1 MPAIQETKVKIPQFL
16 REPRARALSI
26 VCLLTL
32 AGGLVAAGAGLSTSR
47 ISLKLADPNEG
58 PSRVTMAPAARAA
71 MPSVVKISSSKV
83 VKQATELSGPQGM
96 DRMNPLFRQFFG
108 NGQGFPQQA
117 PRSHREAGLGSGV
130 IVSPEGYILTNNHVV
145 DGATDVRVTLP
156 DRREFKATV
165 IGTDARTDIALVK
178 IDASNLPAITVGNSS
193 KLQVGDSV
201 LAIGNPY
208 GVGQTVT
215 MGIVSATGRTD
226 LGIEEY
232 EDFIQTDAPIN
243 PGNSGGALVN
253 DRGELLG
260 INTAILAQES
270 GGNQGIG
277 FAVPVNLARQVMDQI
292 EAHGHV
298 TRSYLGV
305 NIQEVTPAIAKALGL
320 NGPEGALIT
329 AVSPDSPAEKA
340 GLKVGDVI
348 LDINGAA
355 VTERNQLRM
364 QVSMMNPDQN
374 VKLKVFR
381 NGQNVDLTVRL
392 SEMPGEKVAKAD
404 TAGENREAAL
414 QGVSVED
421 LDART
426 ARQLGL
432 PASTKGV
439 VVTDVDP
446 ESQAASAGLKE
457 GDVIQQVNRQPV
469 ESSSDFAR
477 AVKKSSGASLLLVNR
492 AGNEMF
498 LAV

>member
-16 REPRARALSI
+16 RDPRSKGLAI

-32 AGGLVAAGAGLSTSR
+32 AGGLVAAATGLSTSR

-58 PSRVTMAPAARAA
+58 PSRLTMAPAAHAA

-83 VKQATELSGPQGM
+83 VKQAAEFSGPQGM
-96 DRMNPLFRQFFG
+96 DPLFRQFFG
-108 NGQGFPQQA
+108 NGQGLPQQA
-117 PRSHREAGLGSGV
+117 PQSHREGGLGSGV

-178 IDASNLPAITVGNSS
+178 IDASGLPAITVGNSS

-215 MGIVSATGRTD
+215 MGIVSATGRSD

-253 DRGELLG
+253 DRGELIG

-292 EAHGHV
+292 ENHGHV
-298 TRSYLGV
+298 TRAYLGV
-305 NIQEVTPAIAKALGL
+305 NIEEVTPALAKAFGL

-329 AVSPDSPAEKA
+329 AVSPDSPAEHA

-355 VTERNQLRM
+355 VSERNQLRM
-364 QVSMMNPDQN
+364 QVSLMNPDQS
-374 VKLKVFR
+374 VRLKVFR

-392 SEMPGEKVAKAD
+392 AEMPGEKVAKAD
-404 TAGENREAAL
+404 TGSQDHDAAL

-439 VVTDVDP
+439 VVTQVDP
-446 ESQAASAGLKE
+446 ASQAASADLRE
-457 GDVIQQVNRQPV
+457 GDVIQQVNHQPV
-469 ESSSDFAR
+469 DSASDFAR